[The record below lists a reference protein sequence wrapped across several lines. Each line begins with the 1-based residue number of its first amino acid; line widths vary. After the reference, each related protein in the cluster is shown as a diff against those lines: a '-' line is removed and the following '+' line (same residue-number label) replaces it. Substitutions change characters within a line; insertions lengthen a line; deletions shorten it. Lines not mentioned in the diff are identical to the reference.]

1 MSSWLDA
8 MEAKAR
14 LIHQEILGAQELA
27 RRSGKDPQEFTEPL
41 YAELTRYYRNN
52 FSYAL
57 LADNAD
63 LIARYRGPGV
73 AHREPPVSLVT
84 DVFGRLR
91 KEIQL
96 VAKAIAGMEEKKVRW
111 PADLDPQLAGV
122 TYGSLVVGMRVPRP
136 GDAGADGQAV
146 LPGVSDDL
154 YRAVQTAVQS
164 LPAIPRLIQD
174 GVISEAI
181 YEQFPDPAVR
191 DTLMVAAKRLAPSA
205 KNKAISELFLSG
217 PQPSE
222 ELGPAQALTKQSR
235 QILLRSLNAPSNR
248 RMKAN
253 GEFEGVV
260 REVDLDARRFEI
272 RGRGASVGMR
282 CIYEPAYDGQIIGML
297 NAAVRVKG
305 SYEAAAD
312 EQPRLVRVEQIT
324 VTRPPDQ
331 QLVLGVEP

>member
-1 MSSWLDA
+1 M
-8 MEAKAR
+8 AR
-14 LIHQEILGAQELA
+14 C
-27 RRSGKDPQEFTEPL
+27 P
-41 YAELTRYYRNN
+41 
-52 FSYAL
+52 
-57 LADNAD
+57 
-63 LIARYRGPGV
+63 
-73 AHREPPVSLVT
+73 AHGNR
-84 DVFGRLR
+84 
-91 KEIQL
+91 IQL
-96 VAKAIAGMEEKKVRW
+96 N
-111 PADLDPQLAGV
+111 
-122 TYGSLVVGMRVPRP
+122 S
-136 GDAGADGQAV
+136 
-146 LPGVSDDL
+146 S
-154 YRAVQTAVQS
+154 RAVNLFGATPQ
-164 LPAIPRLIQD
+164 
-174 GVISEAI
+174 
-181 YEQFPDPAVR
+181 PDCR
-191 DTLMVAAKRLAPSA
+191 RT
-205 KNKAISELFLSG
+205 LSG

-331 QLVLGVEP
+331 QLVLGVES